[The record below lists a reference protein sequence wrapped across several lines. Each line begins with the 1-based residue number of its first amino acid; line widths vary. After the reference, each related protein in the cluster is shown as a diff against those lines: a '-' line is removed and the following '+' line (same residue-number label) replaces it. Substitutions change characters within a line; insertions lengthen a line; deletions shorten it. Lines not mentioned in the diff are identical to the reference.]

1 MEEALQ
7 TPASTRKW
15 TLLVV
20 EDETLIRSMVSDYLR
35 DADFTVIEAKNAD
48 EAITVISS
56 STPVDLVFTDV
67 DMPGDMD
74 GLMLASWIHRYDPN
88 VPVIVTSGVAELRD
102 DYRGMRVLQK
112 PYSPRVL
119 ERKIRELLGASARTP
134 R

>member
-56 STPVDLVFTDV
+56 STPV